1 MKQLIRIAA
10 IISMMAMV
18 PAMPALAKD
27 AWNPTIPAP
36 ISSSYM
42 QDYINGDHRVV
53 LDEGDLYEAA
63 TSKIQVNIQE
73 DSNTWSSYVCD
84 SVTTGK
90 CDTKDKAQV
99 VGTSLLPICN
109 GLSENCIESVSI
121 YKEGEQPVAAKFVR
135 NLPGYTFAADPSIG
149 LPAGSTKSIWE
160 AATVEHGGGNK
171 NYAAAATFS
180 WTYSGGRVI
189 PTKFAMAVSGIAEKP
204 NQMAQ
209 VPKMSNCVRPHDQ
222 SKGTCQNSLLTC
234 FYTLDGICGTSQD
247 FAEAT
252 RIGVTLK
259 LSNEIAGW
267 FKGRLKDP
275 IYNVTPID
283 SKMSLVSIDAQPVS
297 IPKLFATYRTSKGD
311 PDVDMAVRAS
321 GGNSGGSVDNTW
333 TNHYSAASEGG
344 LVAANLLRTQSKD
357 IAAGLDYGW
366 SFETIATGGASCLN
380 DKSRLLGLVTT
391 NAMAYSGGVPEWDG
405 KSLTYRVAG
414 MHYLPDGNTPAEG
427 SYDLVMRSD
436 VARCLYGF
444 SKAPI
449 SATINVTGAGGET
462 KTATTIVSEK
472 DGWLKLAAYGF
483 TFSSPTISVKLSQA
497 KTPAVKTTITCVKGK
512 LTKKVTAVGPKC
524 PAGYKKK

>member
-1 MKQLIRIAA
+1 MKKLIRIAA
-10 IISMMAMV
+10 AISALVLV
-18 PAMPALAKD
+18 PVAPAFGKD
-27 AWNPTIPAP
+27 AWIPTTPPA

-63 TSKIQVNIQE
+63 TSKIQAFFP
-73 DSNTWSSYVCD
+73 DAASGTASYVCD

-90 CDTKDKAQV
+90 CIEPGLSRV
-99 VGTSLLPICN
+99 IGTSLLPICS
-109 GLSENCIESVSI
+109 GLNENCIESVSI
-121 YKEGEQPVAAKFVR
+121 YKQGEQPVLARFVR
-135 NLPGYTFAADPSIG
+135 NLPGFTFPADPAIG
-149 LPAGSTKSIWE
+149 LPAGSTKSVWE

-171 NYAAAATFS
+171 TYAAAATLS
-180 WTYSGGRVI
+180 WKIAEGKIV
-189 PTKFAMAVSGIAEKP
+189 PEKFAMAVSGISEKP
-204 NQMAQ
+204 HFMAQ
-209 VPKMSNCVRPHDQ
+209 IPKMSNCVRPHDQ

-234 FYTLDGICGTSQD
+234 FYTLDGVCGTSQD
-247 FAEAT
+247 FAAET

-283 SKMSLVSIDAQPVS
+283 SKMSLVSIDAQPVT
-297 IPKLFATYRTSKGD
+297 IPKLFATYSKSKGD
-311 PDVDMAVRAS
+311 ADVDKAVREAR
-321 GGNSGGSVDNTW
+321 NSPGGSVDNTW

-344 LVAANLLRTQSKD
+344 LVAANLLRTQAKD
-357 IAAGLDYGW
+357 TAAGLDYGW
-366 SFETIATGGASCLN
+366 SFETISTGGASCLN

-405 KSLTYRVAG
+405 RSLKYRVAG
-414 MHYLPDGNTPAEG
+414 MHFMPDGTTVTEG
-427 SYDLVMRSD
+427 TYDLVMRSD

-444 SKAPI
+444 SKAPV

-462 KTATTIVSEK
+462 KTATTVVNEK

-483 TFSSPTISVKLSQA
+483 TFSSPTISVKLTQA
-497 KTPAVKTTITCVKGK
+497 KAPAKKTTITCVKGK